1 MGHRYL
7 ETHPW
12 ISFEFDIAEFG
23 LREWMTFG
31 RAQAD
36 CVHLTGT
43 PLLPKVADRLRRIY
57 LSKGIQATVA
67 IEYNTLTEE
76 EVADMLDGPLGLP
89 PSRRYLEQEVRNVMD
104 VQAAIRERVR
114 TGGDLD
120 LTPDVIC
127 AYNESVLR
135 DVELDG
141 DIRPGAIRT
150 GGIGLGRYKGPPAE
164 DCSYLVERLCR
175 WLAEDLLEAGAA
187 GPLAFPGALTRALL
201 AHLYLAWIRP
211 FGRGNG
217 RTARLVEFH
226 LLAASGMVPS
236 PATQLFSLHYN
247 RTRSRYYQVLDRSS
261 RIQPWS
267 PLEFIV
273 YALDGFVDGLAEQ
286 LEWVEL
292 QHLSMVWERY
302 VNEVMRRHD
311 TTAGRRQRLLA
322 TSLSSSRPTPRS
334 EIRLLTPH
342 LAAAYAGRTS
352 KTVTR
357 DLNRLVHLELLE
369 RTPEGVRPLVEKME
383 AFANPE

>member
-1 MGHRYL
+1 MDRRYR

-12 ISFEFDIAEFG
+12 LSFEFDDSEFG

-36 CVHLTGT
+36 CEHLTGT

-57 LSKGIQATVA
+57 LSRGVQATVA

-89 PSRRYLEQEVRNVMD
+89 PSRLYLEQEVRNVMEA
-104 VQAAIRERVR
+104 QASIRERVR
-114 TGGDLD
+114 TDGGPA
-120 LTPDVIC
+120 LTPEVIC
-127 AYNESVLR
+127 SYNESVLR
-135 DVELDG
+135 GVDLDG
-141 DIRPGAIRT
+141 EIQPGALRT
-150 GGIGLGRYKGPPAE
+150 GGIGWGRYLGPPAE
-164 DCSYLVERLCR
+164 DCPYLVERLCG
-175 WLAEDLLEAGAA
+175 WLDGDLLEAGAA
-187 GPLAFPGALTRALL
+187 GPPAFPEALTRALM

-217 RTARLVEFH
+217 RTARLVEYH
-226 LLAASGMVPS
+226 LLASSGMVPA

-267 PLEFIV
+267 PLEFIG

-286 LEWVEL
+286 LEWIESE
-292 QHLSMVWERY
+292 HLSMVWERY
-302 VNEVMRRHD
+302 VNEEMRRHD

-322 TSLSSSRPTPRS
+322 TSLPPSRPTPRS

-357 DLNRLVHLELLE
+357 DLNRLIHLELLE
-369 RTPEGVRPLVEKME
+369 RTPDGVRPLVEKIE
-383 AFANPE
+383 AFSHP